1 MMQKFLGIG
10 DKDGQKLKTSMER
23 IQKYQLVSNLKEF
36 KVGELFKA

>member
-10 DKDGQKLKTSMER
+10 DRDAQKLKNSMEK
-23 IQKYQLVSNLKEF
+23 IQKYQLVSNLKEY